1 MFSGKTIFHLGATH
15 TQSTRLKVN
24 MTLDSKTPSATV
36 VWSEAPGTLQ
46 FLVIAAAEMA

>member
-1 MFSGKTIFHLGATH
+1 
-15 TQSTRLKVN
+15 

-46 FLVIAAAEMA
+46 FLAIVAAYMA